1 MLNIVF
7 RFTKRR
13 VIAKTLFAAALVGL
27 SGPIAMAQPT
37 IRSVGARQDV
47 NKVSVRFNG
56 PIDSNSIA
64 TVNFA
69 VSMAT
74 VTNAEMQ
81 LNDSVMSNYDTVTL
95 TSFVTPQINDAVLLS
110 LSDPITG
117 AHTLNAAGGGI
128 TMAPVTGLAFTVSD
142 YKFGQMGKP
151 FYKGSAAP
159 YGADGFDIENYGGG
173 LAAYLDEDSFVYV
186 KRTNDFDFKMHIVSY
201 AYSGR
206 NVNWGIIA
214 RESIDEV
221 EGVPYYYFVDLGK
234 NDFVSSA
241 TEATFRMILR
251 FFS

>member
-1 MLNIVF
+1 MQKLSSI
-7 RFTKRR
+7 RR
-13 VIAKTLFAAALVGL
+13 VIAKTLFAAAVVGL
-27 SGPIAMAQPT
+27 SGSIARAQPT
-37 IRSVGARQDV
+37 IKSVGAMQNV

-56 PIDSNSIA
+56 PIDPASIA
-64 TVNFA
+64 TANFS
-69 VSMAT
+69 VSGAT
-74 VTNAEMQ
+74 LTNAEMQ
-81 LNDSVMSNYDTVTL
+81 LNHSVMSNYDTVAM

-110 LSDPITG
+110 LSAPITG
-117 AHTLNAAGGGI
+117 AHTLNALGVKDLSGT
-128 TMAPVTGLAFTVSD
+128 TMAPVTGQAFTVSE

-234 NDFVSSA
+234 ND
-241 TEATFRMILR
+241 
-251 FFS
+251 